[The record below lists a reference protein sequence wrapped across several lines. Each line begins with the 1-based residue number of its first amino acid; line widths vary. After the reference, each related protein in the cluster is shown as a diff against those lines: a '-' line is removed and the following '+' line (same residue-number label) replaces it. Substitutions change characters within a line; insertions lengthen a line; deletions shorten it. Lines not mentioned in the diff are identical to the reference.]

1 MFHPSVRHGLRRT
14 GVMFAMVALL
24 ASVAGPMRAADPAAS
39 SGHDPARMARIA
51 DQLRATAG
59 GHDHDHA
66 DAAPHE
72 HGGMAS
78 LSADDLAYLGL
89 RPGRGDCA
97 GMYELTT
104 DDGSQSCSHGLDV
117 SVPDVA
123 TGKAIPP
130 PPGSSNSALAADC
143 SYDITDCPA
152 PAGWK
157 VPTQIPCYSTGPF
170 VEVLYVYW
178 GAGAFATNKERIR
191 RAVASIDLLFK
202 ISAAAVK
209 SSTGVAGNRH
219 VRWAMNAGCDLKIT
233 PVKMSDSVGDGIYSI
248 KSSLLSRG
256 IITSSRKYLAF
267 VANGGCYGGIAELDS
282 SSKKGST
289 NPSNSGGSL
298 GMTYDCFDTFDP
310 YAGYGANIAAHELMH
325 TLGAVQ
331 DDAPHSTGGHCWDD
345 LGAAHTGADIMCYD
359 DGGVAASKFY
369 ARCPSTY
376 PETFDCGKDDYY
388 NPYPPANSYLATR
401 FNPADNKFLSNAEP
415 PAWQQLPKPVVAFTK
430 PSASGGAVGG
440 GTLATIKE
448 SGVAGIPIRTV
459 AWTVNG
465 VAVESTAS
473 APTSLGR
480 STFKTRTGG
489 YANGSVL
496 TIGAKVSDSGGLT
509 GSGSTKVTV
518 ANPYVRITTPGAFA
532 ETSGTASWTATATAS
547 GGRTVAKV
555 EFLVDDVVKATDT
568 TAPYGGTYTVPA
580 FTPGWSGDN
589 GPYTVAARVTDSA
602 GVARKTLSR
611 TLYHQH
617 AGIAWIGPS
626 LMNGGTWVDGPL
638 RVPAGKTVP
647 LTVRAWSS
655 SALGIQRVVFRVN
668 GVTVATD
675 YSAPYTYDYVISSTL
690 GTQVEVTTRAIDGAG
705 TIVTSDPI
713 YIKSVSTY
721 GSQTPTIT
729 PDPVS
734 SGADV
739 TFKLTTTPPSG
750 GVIDSACLYVDGDYG
765 DGCLYPSSSS
775 ENTITVPAATFGVGG
790 HTASWHLTGNTK
802 ADYTGTYVQVDSG
815 YRRFTVTGSTS
826 TPTVAVTGLTTGG
839 RYKGK
844 VNVGATVTGLSSAV
858 TVQQVEFFEGGS
870 SLGLDYDASY
880 TWSWNSAVGP
890 DGPRTIAAEVT
901 LSDGSHLRG
910 SIDVIAANASAKLST
925 PLAGATVSGV
935 TTLSG
940 TGTYDSDTALE
951 SALFFVDGAVVN
963 TDRSAPF
970 SYGWNSAAVANGPH
984 TVAIRL
990 QLTDGRT
997 ITTPATSITV
1007 AN

>member
-1 MFHPSVRHGLRRT
+1 MSGL
-14 GVMFAMVALL
+14 
-24 ASVAGPMRAADPAAS
+24 
-39 SGHDPARMARIA
+39 
-51 DQLRATAG
+51 
-59 GHDHDHA
+59 
-66 DAAPHE
+66 
-72 HGGMAS
+72 
-78 LSADDLAYLGL
+78 
-89 RPGRGDCA
+89 
-97 GMYELTT
+97 
-104 DDGSQSCSHGLDV
+104 
-117 SVPDVA
+117 
-123 TGKAIPP
+123 
-130 PPGSSNSALAADC
+130 
-143 SYDITDCPA
+143 
-152 PAGWK
+152 
-157 VPTQIPCYSTGPF
+157 
-170 VEVLYVYW
+170 
-178 GAGAFATNKERIR
+178 
-191 RAVASIDLLFK
+191 
-202 ISAAAVK
+202 
-209 SSTGVAGNRH
+209 
-219 VRWAMNAGCDLKIT
+219 
-233 PVKMSDSVGDGIYSI
+233 
-248 KSSLLSRG
+248 
-256 IITSSRKYLAF
+256 
-267 VANGGCYGGIAELDS
+267 
-282 SSKKGST
+282 
-289 NPSNSGGSL
+289 
-298 GMTYDCFDTFDP
+298 
-310 YAGYGANIAAHELMH
+310 
-325 TLGAVQ
+325 
-331 DDAPHSTGGHCWDD
+331 
-345 LGAAHTGADIMCYD
+345 
-359 DGGVAASKFY
+359 
-369 ARCPSTY
+369 
-376 PETFDCGKDDYY
+376 
-388 NPYPPANSYLATR
+388 
-401 FNPADNKFLSNAEP
+401 
-415 PAWQQLPKPVVAFTK
+415 
-430 PSASGGAVGG
+430 
-440 GTLATIKE
+440 
-448 SGVAGIPIRTV
+448 
-459 AWTVNG
+459 
-465 VAVESTAS
+465 
-473 APTSLGR
+473 
-480 STFKTRTGG
+480 
-489 YANGSVL
+489 
-496 TIGAKVSDSGGLT
+496 
-509 GSGSTKVTV
+509 
-518 ANPYVRITTPGAFA
+518 TTPGAFA

-765 DGCLYPSSSS
+765 DGCVYPSSSS

-910 SIDVIAANASAKLST
+910 SIDVDRRERVREAVDAARRSHGQRRDDPVGHRHVRLGYRPGECPLLRGRRGGQHGPQRPVQLRLELGRGRERPAYGRDPTAAHRRSDDHDAGGEHHGGKLT
-925 PLAGATVSGV
+925 P
-935 TTLSG
+935 
-940 TGTYDSDTALE
+940 
-951 SALFFVDGAVVN
+951 
-963 TDRSAPF
+963 
-970 SYGWNSAAVANGPH
+970 
-984 TVAIRL
+984 
-990 QLTDGRT
+990 
-997 ITTPATSITV
+997 
-1007 AN
+1007 